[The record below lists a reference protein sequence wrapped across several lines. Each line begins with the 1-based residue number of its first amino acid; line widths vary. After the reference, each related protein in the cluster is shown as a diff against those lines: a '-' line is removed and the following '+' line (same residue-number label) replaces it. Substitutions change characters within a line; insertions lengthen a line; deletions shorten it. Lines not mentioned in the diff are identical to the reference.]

1 MLRLQVLTGRQRMLL
16 LGGAGALVLAL
27 VAGLLA
33 WGNDSDSDAGERV
46 AKRNLKPFIRAVD
59 ALAQA
64 PGLRYQDTSFAGITE
79 NEITV
84 TAGGSQFG
92 TTGSGNEKHGRD
104 VLHVGGK
111 TFMRWQEDPS
121 PGPDVEPGTKTPS
134 EWMLGMDDG
143 SQLLGDAL
151 KRMPTPSGLAEVLS
165 KALGEV
171 DEAPSADDS
180 RQRPLTVEGTPA
192 LGVDT
197 SAGRLLVTKQE
208 PYRVLR
214 LEPYDLSEVVDK
226 VRNGETATEIPR
238 VTTGPLAAGDSEGMD
253 LTPVVGA
260 AVDAMFKTLLAHTG
274 QLKDA
279 SDHGINFSL
288 DGSGDMNC
296 GSSGC
301 TANQRFTG
309 QVSSRAKGRITKGE
323 VTAVLSADFSIGGQS
338 AGRCT
343 SRRGTFPVTGNSVS
357 GTLTCSDPGA
367 GAVYTS
373 VAAKYKAQAEAQSRA
388 GGGRPVRYSIP
399 LRANTLIDARALAAV
414 EVKQL
419 VDWVRWERDAANC
432 AKPHS
437 FPSGTQVLLAD
448 GTHRAIEDIRVG
460 DRVVATEPDRRLTS
474 ARPVTNVITTEDDKD
489 FTRLTVTTDRG
500 PATITAT
507 DNHPFWLADANRW
520 TDAEDVRVGDE
531 LRSSTGSP
539 LPVTAVLD
547 QRGRQ
552 RTHDLTVSDVHSYY
566 VLAGQTP
573 VLVHNSN
580 CYVPSGSLQGEKLAQ
595 KLRLES
601 ANSPFTRSGE
611 LTPDAI
617 AGSRLVMPG
626 TKMGNKGLQARF
638 AERGGASQWGKYS
651 TETHQG
657 PYGDFQVHY
666 YRNRVSGEVMY
677 DFDYKVVMNRR
688 GSAS

>member
-1 MLRLQVLTGRQRMLL
+1 MLTGRQHMLL

-33 WGNDSDSDAGERV
+33 WGNDSGSGSGERA
-46 AKRNLKPFIRAVD
+46 AKRNLKPFIWAVD

-84 TAGGSQFG
+84 TAGGSRFG
-92 TTGSGNEKHGRD
+92 TTGSGNEKHDRD

-121 PGPDVEPGTKTPS
+121 PGPDVEPGTKAPS

-143 SQLLGDAL
+143 SELLDDAL
-151 KRMPTPSGLAEVLS
+151 KRMPTPSGLADVLS

-197 SAGRLLVTKQE
+197 SAGRLLVTEQE

-260 AVDAMFKTLLAHTG
+260 AVDAMFRTLLAHTG

-296 GSSGC
+296 GPSGC
-301 TANQRFTG
+301 TANQKFTG

-323 VTAVLSADFSIGGQS
+323 VTAVLSAEFSVGGQS

-373 VAAKYKAQAEAQSRA
+373 VAAKYKAQAEARSRA

-414 EVKQL
+414 EVEQL
-419 VDWVRWERDAANC
+419 VERVQQERDAVNC
-432 AKPHS
+432 APHS
-437 FPSGTQVLLAD
+437 FPSGTKVLLAD
-448 GTHRAIEDIRVG
+448 GTSRAIEDVRVG
-460 DRVVATEPDRRLTS
+460 DRVAATDPERRLTA

-507 DNHPFWLADANRW
+507 DNHPFWLADDKRW
-520 TDAEDVRVGDE
+520 TDAEDVRAGDE

-539 LPVTAVLD
+539 VPVTAVLD

-552 RTHDLTVSDVHSYY
+552 RTHDLTVGDIHSYY
-566 VLAGQTP
+566 VLAGRTP
-573 VLVHNSN
+573 VLVHNNSCPAASKYEDITKPGARMLN
-580 CYVPSGSLQGEKLAQ
+580 KSTDVGPTEFGKNLEANGWTRTDKGPNIMYEKDGARYF
-595 KLRLES
+595 LRGK
-601 ANSPFTRSGE
+601 ANSHEGWTADYYR
-611 LTPDAI
+611 
-617 AGSRLVMPG
+617 AGSKKADIKIRL
-626 TKMGNKGLQARF
+626 
-638 AERGGASQWGKYS
+638 
-651 TETHQG
+651 
-657 PYGDFQVHY
+657 
-666 YRNRVSGEVMY
+666 GE
-677 DFDYKVVMNRR
+677 D
-688 GSAS
+688 